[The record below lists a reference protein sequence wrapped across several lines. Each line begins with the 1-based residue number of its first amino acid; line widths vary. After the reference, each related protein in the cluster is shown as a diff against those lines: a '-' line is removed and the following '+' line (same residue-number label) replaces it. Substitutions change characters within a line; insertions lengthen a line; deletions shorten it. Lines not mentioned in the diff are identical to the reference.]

1 MGLTGLGL
9 RGHYLRDWVAPSR
22 VSCWEM
28 RKSPEG
34 LRVDIAAGEQ
44 STGRNVWEKVERR
57 RLQKGKRQALGISVS
72 LRITW
77 WESGSRGAGKTG
89 SVAKPW

>member
-1 MGLTGLGL
+1 MGESREEETAERKETGLG
-9 RGHYLRDWVAPSR
+9 HF
-22 VSCWEM
+22 
-28 RKSPEG
+28 
-34 LRVDIAAGEQ
+34 
-44 STGRNVWEKVERR
+44 
-57 RLQKGKRQALGISVS
+57 GK

>member
-72 LRITW
+72 
-77 WESGSRGAGKTG
+77 
-89 SVAKPW
+89 